1 MSDIQRE
8 LTSEE
13 RKAIKK
19 LVASECANYCRE
31 HGCLQ
36 LNDACYMHG
45 KIWTGAYCTYFRTAV
60 LPLDPKLEVTLTGG
74 GLHTLPCAVCGT
86 HFIMRTNKLYCCA
99 ACSRKAHRKQ
109 KRDYIRKKRG
119 AV

>member
-13 RKAIKK
+13 IKAIKK

-60 LPLDPKLEVTLTGG
+60 LPLDPKLEVALIEGG
-74 GLHTLPCAVCGT
+74 EKQSCAYCGVE
-86 HFIMRTNKLYCCA
+86 FRANGKRIYCGAECAKKAQRKRNKEFMRKM
-99 ACSRKAHRKQ
+99 
-109 KRDYIRKKRG
+109 RG
-119 AV
+119 R